1 MKKGTILKNLWAGHE
16 TYFVYM
22 GFPVRTGKS
31 EAKATGGYGLVKL
44 DDAWKFEKAEYY
56 VQDLKDAA
64 HFPIVGYID
73 INRAMA
79 DCILQAIAVG
89 AEPPKEE
96 DDVQG

>member
-22 GFPVRTGKS
+22 GFPVRTGKC

-44 DDAWKFEKAEYY
+44 DNGWKFERAMYY
-56 VQDLKDAA
+56 VQDLKDTE
-64 HFPIVGYID
+64 HFPVVGYID

-79 DCILQAIAVG
+79 DVILQAISMG
-89 AEPPKEE
+89 AEPPKE
-96 DDVQG
+96 GT

>member
-22 GFPVRTGKS
+22 GFPVRTGKC

-44 DDAWKFEKAEYY
+44 DDGWKFQRTMYY
-56 VQDLKDAA
+56 INDLKDKE
-64 HFPIVGYID
+64 HFPVVGYID
-73 INRAMA
+73 VNRAMA

-89 AEPPKEE
+89 AEPPKGENH
-96 DDVQG
+96 DN